1 MIRQA
6 TEKDYEDIAI
16 LANQLWANS
25 DLDELKQEFLNDLS
39 SLENSIFLCYKDDKP
54 VAFVDCRLRYDYV
67 EGAKTTPVAY
77 IEGIYVKEKYRN
89 QGIARQLIE
98 NCEQW
103 ARKHG
108 CHELAS
114 DCEINNNDSFN
125 FHIKSG
131 FKEVNRVIS
140 FLKEL

>member
-67 EGAKTTPVAY
+67 EGAKTTSVAY

-103 ARKHG
+103 ARKHD